1 MGWGHDSNRNLV
13 QYQLGIPE
21 FNLESPKN
29 KTMKQ
34 ISKQTTAQKSWAPR
48 QKGVLIK
55 SLPFLSSFL
64 LPFPLNTHKKL
75 SKVSEP
81 ISIPQNS
88 PLKYTKKLKYKFL

>member
-34 ISKQTTAQKSWAPR
+34 INKQQ
-48 QKGVLIK
+48 QHK
-55 SLPFLSSFL
+55 SLGHLD
-64 LPFPLNTHKKL
+64 KKEL
-75 SKVSEP
+75 
-81 ISIPQNS
+81 
-88 PLKYTKKLKYKFL
+88 